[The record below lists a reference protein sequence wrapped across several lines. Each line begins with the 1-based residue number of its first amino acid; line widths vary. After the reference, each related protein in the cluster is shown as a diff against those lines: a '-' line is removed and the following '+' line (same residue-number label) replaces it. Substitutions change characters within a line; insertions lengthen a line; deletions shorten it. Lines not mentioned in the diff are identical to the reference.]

1 MSRNYNL
8 KDLSRMLNMSPSTVS
23 KALNDY
29 PSISQ
34 MTRERVK
41 ELAIRLN
48 YMPDPAAI
56 SFKRKKSFNLG
67 VIIPNLTDHF
77 YTIAV
82 SGIEEYA
89 MSIGY
94 KAIVSQHYEDVNREI
109 EICEMMGRSRV
120 DGLIVSITKNT
131 TDIGHFRSLEER
143 GIPVVYFVRRPSD
156 SGTFNVT
163 SNVYKGTLD
172 AVNFLVAKGHTRIA
186 HILGPAGL
194 LATKERYNGY
204 VDGLEKNGIP
214 LDKSLLATSDLSE
227 ASTIDAVERLM
238 RLKKLPT
245 AIITFK
251 DYVALDAML
260 YLKNLV
266 KKIKHEVAFI
276 GFGNLP
282 LLKYLDSP
290 PLASLEEQCTSIG
303 SRAAELLMKRIGN
316 PGVELTPESIQFDCK
331 LRQLR

>member
-1 MSRNYNL
+1 
-8 KDLSRMLNMSPSTVS
+8 MLNMSPSTVS

-34 MTRERVK
+34 MTRDRVK
-41 ELAIRLN
+41 ELAARLN
-48 YMPDPAAI
+48 YVPDPSAI

-67 VIIPNLTDHF
+67 VIIPNLMDHF

-82 SGIEEYA
+82 SGIEEYV

-94 KAIVSQHYEDVNREI
+94 KTIVCQHYEDPKREQ
-109 EICEMMGRSRV
+109 EISEMMARNRV
-120 DGLIVSITKNT
+120 DGIIVSITKNT
-131 TDIGHFRSLEER
+131 TDISHFRALEDR
-143 GIPVVYFVRRPSD
+143 GIPVVYFVRRPFD

-172 AVNFLVAKGHTRIA
+172 AVNFLVGLGHTRIGQ
-186 HILGPAGL
+186 ILGPSEL
-194 LATKERYNGY
+194 MTTRERYNGY
-204 VDGLEKNGIP
+204 VEGLEHNGIP
-214 LDKSLLATSDLSE
+214 LDKSLLAITDLSE
-227 ASTIDAVERLM
+227 AGTIQAVDDLL

-260 YLKNLV
+260 YLKRV
-266 KKIKHEVAFI
+266 PRKIKHELAFI

-282 LLKYLDSP
+282 LLKYLDNP

-316 PGVELTPESIQFDCK
+316 PEMELTPETIQFDCK
-331 LRQLR
+331 LIKLK